1 MRCARAPAEVTERL
15 AFLLAQKLDTDDD
28 APIALQCLRSM
39 VHAQPPRHSLH
50 LCLGACLPSLVA
62 HALRTHADAALDVLV
77 ALVHAPSPH
86 VVHAV
91 VELARTHADAFRTA
105 TRALDDDART
115 RLQQTFRTAIGAPA
129 APTAAPSGEGR
140 IALRTFGAA
149 EWRSS

>member
-1 MRCARAPAEVTERL
+1 MAMESVNTGSMRSL
-15 AFLLAQKLDTDDD
+15 S
-28 APIALQCLRSM
+28 ALFDSR
-39 VHAQPPRHSLH
+39 
-50 LCLGACLPSLVA
+50 
-62 HALRTHADAALDVLV
+62 ADADRA
-77 ALVHAPSPH
+77 